1 MTYEISEYLSHDY
14 TADRIDLRESIVSI
28 ENDLDGPH
36 ISQANYVEILL
47 QWIELEPLLSL
58 DASQIICVITVLM
71 KTLVNFTMN
80 EYT

>member
-47 QWIELEPLLSL
+47 Q
-58 DASQIICVITVLM
+58 
-71 KTLVNFTMN
+71 
-80 EYT
+80 